1 MSAIPALRASNLHR
15 RFGDITALSDIYFDI
30 PRGQVVSLVGPSG
43 CGKSTLLRALLW
55 LDPPDEGFVEVGGR
69 FLGRELVGQG
79 VVRHQ
84 SAAQVDRIRPKIGMV
99 YQQLNLW
106 PHMTVAENVVRPQ
119 MVVAGKPKMQALETA
134 NRLFD
139 RLKISELAERRP
151 AEISGG
157 QKQRVAIARALA
169 MEPDI
174 MLFDEPTSALDPE
187 LVGDVLQ
194 LLRGFAENG
203 MTMLVVTHELAF
215 ARDVASRL
223 LFMDQGR
230 IIADGSPRDVISSR
244 ANKRVSDFFD
254 TVSAFHPSFRKSDPQ
269 KEIST

>member
-1 MSAIPALRASNLHR
+1 MKIAPALRASNLHR
-15 RFGDITALSDIYFDI
+15 RFGDIAALSDVYFDI
-30 PRGQVVSLVGPSG
+30 PKGQVVSLVGPSG

-79 VVRHQ
+79 VVRRQ
-84 SAAQVDRIRPKIGMV
+84 TPAQVDRIRPKIGMV

-106 PHMTVAENVVRPQ
+106 PHMTVAENVMRPQ
-119 MVVAGKPKMQALETA
+119 IVVGRKSRSEALETTS
-134 NRLFD
+134 RLFD
-139 RLKISELAERRP
+139 RLKISELAECRP

-169 MEPDI
+169 MEPEI

-187 LVGDVLQ
+187 LVGEVLQ
-194 LLRGFAENG
+194 LLRDFAANG

-223 LFMDQGR
+223 MFMDGGR
-230 IIADGSPRDVISSR
+230 IIADGNPRNIIASR
-244 ANKRVSDFFD
+244 DNKRVSDFFD
-254 TVSAFHPSFRKSDPQ
+254 TVSAFHPGFRKN
-269 KEIST
+269 